1 MTHPPGTVGICVQE
15 TGRYTAFTESLAGLE
30 TPDGSGIL
38 FQYGTDIPNG
48 MSQLAQKMDGE
59 WLFIMGDDHC
69 FHPDLLMRLLDHNVD
84 VVVPLCLMR
93 QRPFAPVVR
102 VDDEGHVIDLTR
114 AATSGLV
121 KIHSAGS
128 AGMLIRKHV
137 LDAVREEFP
146 GYPVFERRAEMSED
160 FLFCKRVRECG
171 FEIHCDLGQ
180 TLGHMTATAI
190 WPGKGPDG
198 KWCQNFVVAD
208 SFLIQLAIPESE

>member
-1 MTHPPGTVGICVQE
+1 VQE
-15 TGRYTAFTESLAGLE
+15 TGRYTAFTESMTGLQ
-30 TPDGSGIL
+30 TPEGSLIS
-38 FQYGTDIPNG
+38 FKYGTDIPNG
-48 MSQLAQKMDGE
+48 MSWLADNMVGE

-84 VVVPLCLMR
+84 VVVPVCLMR

-102 VDDEGHVIDLTR
+102 VDDEGHVIDLTK

-137 LDAVREEFP
+137 IDKVREKF
-146 GYPVFERRAEMSED
+146 GPVFERRPDVSED
-160 FLFCKRVRECG
+160 FLFCERVRG
-171 FEIHCDLGQ
+171 LGLDIHCDLGQ
-180 TLGHMTATAI
+180 TLGHLTATAI

-208 SFLIQLAIPESE
+208 SFLIQVAMPEQE